1 MDKAAA
7 LETVGKFRTALEQTG
22 VPVSQMVLF
31 GSFATGTFTEDSDI
45 DVVVISESFKG
56 LNHWQRIEKMTDALY
71 KLFQPIE
78 ARALT
83 PEEWDS
89 GDSMTAKYAKTST
102 LISV

>member
-7 LETVGKFRTALEQTG
+7 LEIIRRFRAALEQTG
-22 VPVSQMVLF
+22 VPVREMVLF

-45 DVVVISESFKG
+45 DVVVVSEAFSG

-71 KLFQPIE
+71 ELFQPIE

-83 PEEWDS
+83 PEEWES
-89 GDSMTAKYAKTST
+89 GDSMTAIYAKTST